1 VGEHDVRYEG
11 WRVAAAS
18 GAATFFSSCL
28 VYTFAVFL
36 RPLTAEFS
44 WSREI
49 VSTAYGVMGVTVAA
63 ASPFIGYVLDRAGVR
78 RVALP
83 CMVALGLTFASLA
96 WLATSPWQLYATYVI
111 LGLAGAGLA
120 PMGYARA
127 VSSWFEAQR
136 GVAIAIVIS
145 GSAVAAIVQPP
156 ATQALI
162 DWVGWRGAYVA
173 IGASI
178 LVIACPILATF
189 VRERPDF
196 RVTEGTT
203 AAGASLGEGLRSRI
217 FWTLV
222 VVFFAAAVTLS
233 GVVVH
238 LAALLTDRGLTA
250 GRAALVIST
259 MGGASLVGRLTTG
272 WLVDRFF
279 AARVS
284 FVLLSLVS
292 LGTFLLATADSFAS
306 GALAAAL
313 IGFGIGG
320 EFDVTPYQLS
330 RYFGLRAFGTLY
342 GIAFAASAAAGAV
355 GPILLGR
362 AFDVTGSYEELL
374 PKLAAFVFGVS
385 ALMLTL
391 PRYDLR
397 TPAQSVAASAQ

>member
-1 VGEHDVRYEG
+1 VDEHDVRYEG

-18 GAATFFSSCL
+18 GAATFFSSGL
-28 VYTFAVFL
+28 VYTFPVFL
-36 RPLTAEFS
+36 TPLTTEFS

-49 VSTAYGVMGVTVAA
+49 VSTAYGVMGITVAS
-63 ASPFIGYVLDRAGVR
+63 ASPLVGYVLDRADVR

-83 CMVALGLTFASLA
+83 CMVVLGLAFASLA
-96 WLATSPWQLYATYVI
+96 WLAAGPWQLYATYVI

-136 GVAIAIVIS
+136 GMAIAIVVS

-156 ATQALI
+156 ATQLLI
-162 DWVGWRGAYVA
+162 DRVGWRGAYVA
-173 IGASI
+173 IGAAV
-178 LVIACPILATF
+178 LGVACPILAAL
-189 VRERPDF
+189 VRERPGF
-196 RVTEGTT
+196 RATGRAAT
-203 AAGASLGEGLRSRI
+203 AGASLGEGLRSRV

-222 VVFFAAAVTLS
+222 VVFFASAVTLS

-250 GRAALVIST
+250 GRAALVVST
-259 MGGASLVGRLTTG
+259 MGAASLVGRLTTG

-284 FVLLSLVS
+284 FVLLSLVA
-292 LGTFLLATADSFAS
+292 LGTFRLATADSFAS

-330 RYFGLRAFGTLY
+330 RYFGIRAFGTLY

-362 AFDVTGSYEELL
+362 AFDATGSYEELL
-374 PKLAAFVFGVS
+374 PRLAGFVFAVS
-385 ALMLTL
+385 LLMLTL

-397 TPAQSVAASAQ
+397 THAQSVRARAN